1 MVFLQGGGANH
12 LDLAAREGGLEDVG
26 GVHRTFRTARPH
38 ERVDLIEEQ
47 DAVLRI
53 LRFLDELLE
62 TLLELSAVH
71 RAGDHARHVERDHP
85 LAAHPLRGVPGGDRF
100 GETLHDGRLADARL
114 ADQHGV
120 VLRAAGK
127 DLENAL
133 NLGLASDHGIQFAL
147 GGGFREIASVGVER
161 GRLLF
166 LAAFPLALLCVG
178 GLVFVRLVRC
188 RRFLL
193 VVRQLGRFGVCCC
206 GALAVER
213 LEEGVGRDL
222 VSEEDL
228 RPHRFTFAQH
238 GEHDVFGTDLVGL
251 HADGLD
257 LRELQHLLCAGG
269 QRKRTPRHE
278 GVAPPDHPVELHA
291 EVVVVETEP
300 GQAFAGVAVLHLE
313 DAGEDM
319 FRADVGVVVVPR
331 NGFRAI
337 ERLLCVRGV
346 DFVHVSQSLANALR
360 RTPLKRLLTL
370 SARIAS

>member
-1 MVFLQGGGANH
+1 M
-12 LDLAAREGGLEDVG
+12 DLVEK
-26 GVHRTFRTARPH
+26 
-38 ERVDLIEEQ
+38 Q

-62 TLLELSAVH
+62 ALLELSAVH

-85 LAAHPLRGVPGGDRF
+85 LAAHPLRGVPGGDRL
-100 GETLHDGRLADARL
+100 GEALHDGRLADARL

-133 NLGLASDHGIQFAL
+133 NLGLASDHGIQLAL
-147 GGGFREIASVGVER
+147 GGGFCEIAPVGVEC
-161 GRLLF
+161 GRLL
-166 LAAFPLALLCVG
+166 LLVTFPFALLRVG
-178 GLVFVRLVRC
+178 GFGFVRFVRC
-188 RRFLL
+188 RRFLV
-193 VVRQLGRFGVCCC
+193 VVRPFGRFGIRRC

-213 LEEGVGRDL
+213 LEEGVGGDL

-228 RPHRFTFAQH
+228 RAHRFAFAQH
-238 GEHDVFGTDLVGL
+238 GEHDVFGSHFVGL

-269 QRKRTPRHE
+269 QRERTPRQK

-291 EVVVVETEP
+291 EVVVVEAEP
-300 GQAFAGVAVLHLE
+300 GQALAGVAVLHLE
-313 DAGEDM
+313 DAGEDV

-331 NGFRAI
+331 DGFRAI
-337 ERLLCVRGV
+337 ECLLGVRCVE
-346 DFVHVSQSLANALR
+346 FVHVSHSLANALR

-370 SARIAS
+370 SARIASCRSRSCCSS